1 MNVLIVSY
9 RRPDLLER
17 CLRSVREHLAG
28 QPILVWDNHSLDSP
42 QIQQLATAYPDVQW
56 EFSPSNVGFAAAVN
70 GLADKTSAGDLLLL
84 NPDAVLTGP
93 LTSTRSALASGDR
106 VAAAAPSTGGSSPS
120 RRHQPWDVAHRSPTL
135 IRHLVAHAG
144 LAGALRRTAL
154 SELYPSAPAEVGG
167 YLTGACLLI
176 SRRAWVEVGRFD
188 ETFFLYGEEA
198 DWQDRARAL
207 GWTLRLVEDSDFAHV
222 GHGTVAGDPIAADR
236 SSGLLRA
243 SVALRLGKGGH
254 PHQGQ
259 AFLAACTALDRVQR
273 SKREQRSSVRT
284 ARAAVA
290 EPSLPSVVITTNTL
304 NFGGAERQRVLLAG
318 ALAARGY
325 DVTLV
330 CLQRLGPLVRE
341 VPVGV
346 RLVRLPYW
354 LPVLDLPPGP
364 TVLISGTTNTEV
376 GFASAWRRSGSKRWW
391 LVAAHNPPRQDAP
404 TYSGALAAL
413 VRRSDGVVALSPR
426 HWTELTRHQQLHERH
441 FLAPNG
447 VRLSPSPRKLPDT
460 GEPVRLVFVGRIL
473 EEKNPQLLV
482 AALAGLTDLP
492 WQLDIFGNG
501 PDFERLSAQ
510 TPVELADRVHWR
522 GWADGPDQALAD
534 AEVMCLP
541 SRAEAFPLVVLEAMA
556 RGVPVVGSAVCSVPD
571 ILDNG
576 AAGVL
581 VDPITVEAWRSA
593 LRPVLGDASLR
604 ARLGRAGWE
613 RASARYTVDEMADA
627 YAAAIAAVLDEQ
639 LVATR

>member
-28 QPILVWDNHSLDSP
+28 QSILVWDNDSP
-42 QIQQLATAYPDVQW
+42 DSPRIRELAAAYPDVQW

-70 GLADKTSAGDLLLL
+70 GLAAKTSSGDLLLL

-93 LTSTRSALASGDR
+93 LAGTRSALASDDR
-106 VAAAAPSTGGSSPS
+106 IAAAAPSTGGTNSSQ
-120 RRHQPWDVAHRSPTL
+120 RHQPWDVAHRSPSLTRQV
-135 IRHLVAHAG
+135 IAHAG
-144 LAGALRRTAL
+144 LAGLLRRTPL
-154 SELYPSAPAEVGG
+154 SELYPTAPDDVAG

-176 SRRAWVEVGRFD
+176 SRRAWIEVGPFD

-207 GWTLRLVEDSDFAHV
+207 GWCLRLVTDPDVQHV
-222 GHGTVAGDPIAADR
+222 GHGTVAGDPIASDR
-236 SSGLLRA
+236 SNGLLRA
-243 SVALRLGKGGH
+243 SVALRLDKSGH

-273 SKREQRSSVRT
+273 SKRAQRSTVGN
-284 ARAAVA
+284 ARAAGA
-290 EPSLPSVVITTNTL
+290 NSALPSIVLTTNTL
-304 NFGGAERQRVLLAG
+304 NYGGAERQRVLLAG
-318 ALAARGY
+318 ALAARGH

-341 VPVGV
+341 VPMGV

-364 TVLISGTTNTEV
+364 AVLVSGTTNTEV
-376 GFASAWRRSGSKRWW
+376 GFASAWRRSGTNRRW

-404 TYSGALAAL
+404 TYSGALAAM

-426 HWTELTRHQQLHERH
+426 HWTELTRHQELHNRH
-441 FLAPNG
+441 FVAPNG
-447 VRLSPSPRKLPDT
+447 VELSPSPKDLASSSET
-460 GEPVRLVFVGRIL
+460 VRLVFVGRIL
-473 EEKNPQLLV
+473 EEKNPHLLV
-482 AALAGLTDLP
+482 AALAGLP
-492 WQLDIFGNG
+492 EFRWQLDIFGDG
-501 PDFERLSAQ
+501 PDFDRLSAQ
-510 TPVELADRVHWR
+510 TPPDLADRVRWR
-522 GWADGPDQALAD
+522 GWADGPDEALANAD
-534 AEVMCLP
+534 LMCLP

-581 VDPITVEAWRSA
+581 VDPITVESWRSA
-593 LRPVLGDASLR
+593 LRPVLGDGALR

-613 RASARYTVDEMADA
+613 RARARYTVDEMANA
-627 YAAAIAAVLDEQ
+627 YSEAIIAVLDRQ
-639 LVATR
+639 PVTVR